1 MEQLAGRVAVIT
13 GAARGVGRALALEC
27 AREGMRLA
35 LADLD
40 GALMEQVAGEARAL
54 GAEAFAMAV
63 DVSERDEVEGLADR
77 AYAAYGEANL
87 LMNHAGVS
95 VRGTTVDAT
104 EVDWEWTLA
113 VNVRGVLNGVRT
125 FVPRMRGQDGPAH
138 IVNTASMSGLVARAN
153 EHGVYTASKHALVGL
168 TNVLRDE
175 LEPEGIAVSCWCP
188 SGMATNQTNSN
199 EYRPEKFGGYYEF
212 PVPHTGKLPNPMPP
226 EEVAPRVLAGV
237 RANRRYIITHPH
249 RLSDVTEYYDR
260 MWADYEAAAR
270 IADELEAVGQGGQ
283 A

>member
-27 AREGMRLA
+27 AREGMRLV

-63 DVSERDEVEGLADR
+63 DVSERDELEALAER
-77 AYAAYGEANL
+77 AYAEYGEVNL

-95 VRGTTVDAT
+95 VRGLTVDASA
-104 EVDWEWTLA
+104 VDWEWTLA
-113 VNVRGVLNGVRT
+113 VNVRGVLNGVRA
-125 FVPRMRGQDGPAH
+125 FVPRMREQDGPAH

-199 EYRPEKFGGYYEF
+199 EYRPEKFGGHYEF
-212 PVPHTGKLPNPMPP
+212 PVPSLGKLPNPMLP

-249 RLSDVTEYYDR
+249 RLSDVEQYYAR
-260 MWADYEAAAR
+260 MWDDYDAAAR
-270 IADELEAVGQGGQ
+270 IADEIEAAG
-283 A
+283 

>member
-40 GALMEQVAGEARAL
+40 GALVEQVAAEARAL

-63 DVSERDEVEGLADR
+63 DVSERGEVEALADR

-95 VRGTTVDAT
+95 VRGLTVDAS

-113 VNVRGVLNGVRT
+113 VNLRGVLNGVRT
-125 FVPRMRGQDGPAH
+125 FVPRMREQDGPAQ
-138 IVNTASMSGLVARAN
+138 IVNTASLSGLVARAN
-153 EHGVYTASKHALVGL
+153 EHGVYTASKHAVVGM
-168 TNVLRDE
+168 TSVLRDE
-175 LEPEGIAVSCWCP
+175 LEPEGIGVSCWCP
-188 SGMATNQTNSN
+188 GGMATNQANSN
-199 EYRPEKFGGYYEF
+199 EYRPEKFGGHYEF
-212 PVPHTGKLPNPMPP
+212 SAPHTGKLPNPMAP
-226 EEVAPRVLAGV
+226 EEVAPRVLAGA
-237 RANRRYIITHPH
+237 RENRRYIITHPH

-260 MWADYEAAAR
+260 MWDDYDAAVR
-270 IADELEAVGQGGQ
+270 IADEIEAAG
-283 A
+283 